1 MKNKIRKFDS
11 TLNLIQ
17 YLENNSLK
25 KNSFFF
31 VNDLNLRFQKFNN
44 DCNYSKDKLN
54 EKINKIILIN
64 RSYINSYNCILKR
77 INKITSLIRD
87 KDPNS
92 FVIIHG
98 DHGAHSIGDKNEI
111 SNSRLFNFIG
121 FKSNESCP
129 LSNDKNI

>member
-1 MKNKIRKFDS
+1 M
-11 TLNLIQ
+11 
-17 YLENNSLK
+17 
-25 KNSFFF
+25 
-31 VNDLNLRFQKFNN
+31 
-44 DCNYSKDKLN
+44 
-54 EKINKIILIN
+54 IN

-98 DHGAHSIGDKNEI
+98 DHGANSIGDKKNEI

-129 LSNDKNI
+129 LSNDKKHLNSLQLLNIFFRCLSINKSEEIIENKSFYIFFTKKPWKFKVTNF